1 MNFKKIKLVAGRE
14 FSIRVKKKS
23 FILTTILTPL
33 LFVALSVAPALFM
46 RLDMD
51 SKQDRI
57 LVVDNSAVVASNLKS
72 NDQLEYVVSQNN
84 DIDAL
89 KADFNNLNVDAI
101 VAISP
106 LDSANNVSVVAYSV
120 KQLNADLSSDISG
133 DIKNVIEQ
141 YKLKQYDIE
150 NFEAIL
156 ADINADMSFN
166 NLILGEDGQEKE
178 SMVEINMMISLI
190 MGMIIYMFV
199 AMFGN
204 MVMTSVINE
213 KSNKIVEVIV
223 SSVKPF
229 DLMMGKIIGVAAVAL
244 TQFLIW
250 IILTLGILMGISA
263 YAGMEMF
270 ADPQMAQQ
278 MEMMA
283 PMGAEQMEMMTS
295 QGAMSEVL
303 GVITSVDWGY
313 IIGCFLIYFILG
325 YLLYASLFAAVG
337 SAVENESDTNQLMI
351 PITIPLIIGLLL
363 MMQTFNN
370 PDSTVSFWAS
380 MIPFTSPMVMLAR
393 VPFEGGVPTW
403 ELLLSI
409 GILLLTIIVVV
420 YLAAKIYRVG
430 ILMTGKK
437 YSWKDIWTWIKY

>member
-1 MNFKKIKLVAGRE
+1 
-14 FSIRVKKKS
+14 
-23 FILTTILTPL
+23 
-33 LFVALSVAPALFM
+33 
-46 RLDMD
+46 
-51 SKQDRI
+51 
-57 LVVDNSAVVASNLKS
+57 
-72 NDQLEYVVSQNN
+72 
-84 DIDAL
+84 
-89 KADFNNLNVDAI
+89 
-101 VAISP
+101 
-106 LDSANNVSVVAYSV
+106 
-120 KQLNADLSSDISG
+120 
-133 DIKNVIEQ
+133 VIEQ